1 MKYSQGKVGRVF
13 VARVEHG
20 DDLLAELKELAER
33 EKIEAGIFYTIGAI
47 KEASLVAGPK
57 ECTRPPET
65 VWRSFNDCREIVGIG
80 TIFWDNGEPALH
92 LHATLGKGDIALMG
106 CLRGESEVYLVV
118 EVIILE
124 LLGTGA
130 IKELDAVSQLK
141 MLGFSTPNME
151 NKNE

>member
-1 MKYSQGKVGRVF
+1 MQYAQGKVGRVF

-20 DDLLAELKELAER
+20 DDLLAELKKLAEQ
-33 EKIEAGIFYTIGAI
+33 ESIQAGIFYTIGAM

-57 ECTRPPET
+57 ACTRPPET
-65 VWRSFNDCREIVGIG
+65 VWRHFDDCREIIGIG
-80 TIFWDNGEPALH
+80 TIFEDNGVPALH
-92 LHATLGKGDIALMG
+92 LHGTLGKGDIALMG

-130 IKELDAVSQLK
+130 IRKFDAASELK
-141 MLGFSTPNME
+141 MLSFI
-151 NKNE
+151 K